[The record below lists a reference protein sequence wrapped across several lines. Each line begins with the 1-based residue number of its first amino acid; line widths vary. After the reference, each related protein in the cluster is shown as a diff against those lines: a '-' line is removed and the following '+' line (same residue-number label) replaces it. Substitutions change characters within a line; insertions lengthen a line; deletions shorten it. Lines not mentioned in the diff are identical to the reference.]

1 MTGWYERHDW
11 IILGGTAAGRVA
23 AQRAAQAGQRVALV
37 EPRGGE
43 TRQGAE
49 VLVEQGAALAAGTID
64 WRSLARQVQW
74 RDRWLADQRATL
86 AALGVD
92 LIVGD
97 GILERSP
104 RGSLR
109 VRVGDRGLWG
119 RRYLLAPPGR
129 STVPLWAEQRSV
141 TAYTPDTIAALADR
155 GVRPGERWLV
165 TADSPITI
173 ELAQVLRQLGAH
185 VTLATPGP
193 QVLAGLPPI
202 AAAWLQTELESQA
215 IEVIPQAAPHQCQV
229 LDGQPWM
236 QIGDRA
242 QEVDC
247 LLTDAHYQV
256 LLPKGFE
263 RLWPRAIGAHDWPT
277 NDQLQLPLDAD
288 APLYGCGAILGGY
301 PLEPIAQR
309 EALLVVEN
317 SLRALWER
325 PQAVAYDRQPWAI
338 RGPLPL
344 AVVGGGDRTSRTHA
358 LTTRIGR
365 CQIQFDRQQR
375 LQGACLLAPGAID
388 AISAVAVLLG
398 RSGTLQDLMLLPAAQ
413 SEAIDLLRQTAQQA
427 LAATAAPQPT

>member
-1 MTGWYERHDW
+1 MTAWYERHDW
-11 IILGGTAAGRVA
+11 IVLGGTAAGRVA
-23 AQRAAQAGQRVALV
+23 AGRAAQAGRRVALV
-37 EPRGGE
+37 EPMAGE
-43 TRQGAE
+43 TRPWAE
-49 VLVEQGAALAAGTID
+49 ALVNQGAALATGAID
-64 WRSLARQVQW
+64 WRSLARQAQW
-74 RDRWLADQRATL
+74 QDRWVADQRASL

-97 GILERSP
+97 AILDRS
-104 RGSLR
+104 RQGTLR
-109 VRVGDRGLWG
+109 VRVDDRGLWG
-119 RRYLLAPPGR
+119 QRYLLALPGR
-129 STVPLWAEQRSV
+129 STVPLWTEQTAV
-141 TAYTPDTIAALADR
+141 AAYTPDTIATLADR

-173 ELAQVLRQLGAH
+173 ELAQVLRQLGAC

-215 IEVIPQAAPHQCQV
+215 IEVIPQAAPHQCKV
-229 LDGQPWM
+229 LEGQTWI

-242 QEVDC
+242 REIDC
-247 LLTDAHYQV
+247 LLTDGDYQA

-263 RLWPRAIGAHDWPT
+263 RLWPRAIGAHDWPA
-277 NDQLQLPLDAD
+277 NDQLQLPLGAD
-288 APLYGCGAILGGY
+288 PHLYGCGAILGGY

-309 EALLVVEN
+309 EALLIIEN
-317 SLRALWER
+317 SLRSPWQR
-325 PQAVAYDRQPWAI
+325 PQPIGYEFQPWAI

-344 AVVGGGDRTSRTHA
+344 AVVGGGDQAGQTHELA
-358 LTTRIGR
+358 TPIGR
-365 CQIQFDRQQR
+365 CQIQFDRHRR

-398 RSGTLQDLMLLPAAQ
+398 RSGTLQDLLLLPAAQ

-427 LAATAAPQPT
+427 LALLPA